1 MKESFSIVLFY
12 EAGIFLRCP
21 KFWHNLQFHTKYD
34 ILSMLYMFV
43 IGQTFI
49 QTTVIVNY
57 NAYE

>member
-1 MKESFSIVLFY
+1 MAAYEKHAVVDKTAETQVL
-12 EAGIFLRCP
+12 
-21 KFWHNLQFHTKYD
+21 HNLQFHTKYD

-43 IGQTFI
+43 IGQTFL